1 MTGTYREDVK
11 VNDLGT
17 AEIHKRHKTS
27 LEQSDG
33 AFLRV
38 RVKDQ
43 LVIDDLLLKRKI
55 DCFHHSTAERILS
68 QAVMAN
74 VYLKTTPMDAGV
86 YDGNSSDRYTN
97 HLLIF
102 SRTLKRIIT
111 KFGYDGER
119 LVFDVVVNNTPI
131 SNDDEVKRLKLIL
144 TYLGRGEG
152 YGTSND

>member
-1 MTGTYREDVK
+1 MTGTYRADVR

-43 LVIDDLLLKRKI
+43 LFIDELLLKRKI
-55 DCFHHSTAERILS
+55 DCFHHAIAEKILS
-68 QAVMAN
+68 EAVRAS
-74 VYLKTTPMDAGV
+74 VYIKSPSMEAGGLGSIASK
-86 YDGNSSDRYTN
+86 YSNY
-97 HLLIF
+97 LLIF

-111 KFGYDGER
+111 KFGCDGER

-131 SNDDEVKRLKLIL
+131 SNDDEIKKLKEIL